1 MPAKQ
6 RYLGAATGLLPG
18 AMPQRSTCI
27 DDEPKLAEFAVRYQV
42 AELAVFGSAL
52 RDDFTSTSDVDLLV
66 TFLPGAEVSLF
77 DLVDMG
83 DELSRL
89 LGRPVDLVPKS
100 GIKPRSRETVFESS
114 RIIYAVACGDSGLRD
129 QSWRAALRAS

>member
-1 MPAKQ
+1 MALRIQPSE
-6 RYLGAATGLLPG
+6 T
-18 AMPQRSTCI
+18 
-27 DDEPKLAEFAVRYQV
+27 KLAEFAARYQV

-52 RDDFTSTSDVDLLV
+52 RDDFSPTSDVDLLV

-100 GIKPRSRETVFESS
+100 GIKPRIRGSVLESS
-114 RIIYAVACGDSGLRD
+114 RIIYA
-129 QSWRAALRAS
+129 AA

>member
-1 MPAKQ
+1 MALRIQ
-6 RYLGAATGLLPG
+6 LSET
-18 AMPQRSTCI
+18 
-27 DDEPKLAEFAVRYQV
+27 KLAEFAARYQV

-52 RDDFTSTSDVDLLV
+52 RDDFSPTSDVDLLV

-100 GIKPRSRETVFESS
+100 GIKPRIRGSVLESS
-114 RIIYAVACGDSGLRD
+114 RIIYA
-129 QSWRAALRAS
+129 AA